1 MAQPELVLN
10 IFVCLWLVRQRDQAT
25 LVVRS
30 GSLVVDSHE
39 TITLEVSGGDEGC
52 IDWELTVVYAE
63 TMTVSIGVGEKTRLE
78 DGI

>member
-1 MAQPELVLN
+1 MAQPELVLD

-39 TITLEVSGGDEGC
+39 TITLEVSGGDERC
-52 IDWELTVVYAE
+52 INWKLTVVHAE
-63 TMTVSIGVGEKTRLE
+63 TVTMGVGVGEKT
-78 DGI
+78 